1 MSSCPTSSSLGHE
14 ERLWLWQKKKCELV
28 GMFDTVE
35 VKISIFKVGT
45 DNLKLSSCHYRSTQ
59 RQPDRFLF
67 ASELR
72 RPTTREKNVGLL
84 TRLVSNGAILPSF
97 SISCLVAEQNDT
109 LSVKFM
115 NQSQSRWCLYSIAFS
130 GFFTVLLIII
140 LPSSWLALQLLL
152 QQVVFFNP
160 SNDLLTRWT
169 LTVFYVPG
177 NNHQSGREWECW
189 HERMSVMTVICFG
202 LSLLGSISHT
212 EGCRSQVQPCG
223 ADPKISQHEIMF
235 CKETK

>member
-1 MSSCPTSSSLGHE
+1 MSSRPTSSSLGHE

-45 DNLKLSSCHYRSTQ
+45 DNLKLSSCRYRSTQ

-109 LSVKFM
+109 VSVKFM
-115 NQSQSRWCLYSIAFS
+115 NLKADDVFILSPSVVSSQFCW
-130 GFFTVLLIII
+130 III
-140 LPSSWLALQLLL
+140 LPSSWLVLQLLL
-152 QQVVFFNP
+152 LQVVFFNP

>member
-45 DNLKLSSCHYRSTQ
+45 DNLKLSSCRYRSTQ

-109 LSVKFM
+109 VSVKFM
-115 NQSQSRWCLYSIAFS
+115 NLKADDVFILSPSVVSSQWYIES
-130 GFFTVLLIII
+130 GNPVVCQLRLRLDNHSALLLIGS
-140 LPSSWLALQLLL
+140 PASPAAGRVLQPL
-152 QQVVFFNP
+152 QRP
-160 SNDLLTRWT
+160 LD
-169 LTVFYVPG
+169 
-177 NNHQSGREWECW
+177 
-189 HERMSVMTVICFG
+189 
-202 LSLLGSISHT
+202 SLNSDRFLRT
-212 EGCRSQVQPCG
+212 W
-223 ADPKISQHEIMF
+223 
-235 CKETK
+235 

>member
-1 MSSCPTSSSLGHE
+1 MSSRPTSSSLGHE

-45 DNLKLSSCHYRSTQ
+45 DNLKLSSCRYRSTQ

-97 SISCLVAEQNDT
+97 SISCLVAKQNDT
-109 LSVKFM
+109 VSVKFM
-115 NQSQSRWCLYSIAFS
+115 NLKADDVFILSPSVVSSQFCW
-130 GFFTVLLIII
+130 III
-140 LPSSWLALQLLL
+140 LPSSWLVLQLLL

-202 LSLLGSISHT
+202 LSLLGSISLT
-212 EGCRSQVQPCG
+212 EGCRSQVQRCG

>member
-1 MSSCPTSSSLGHE
+1 MSSRPTSSSLGHE

-45 DNLKLSSCHYRSTQ
+45 DNLKLSSCRYRSTQ
-59 RQPDRFLF
+59 RQPDCFLF

-97 SISCLVAEQNDT
+97 SISCLVAKQNDT
-109 LSVKFM
+109 VSVKFM
-115 NQSQSRWCLYSIAFS
+115 NLKADDVFILSPSVVSSQFCW
-130 GFFTVLLIII
+130 III
-140 LPSSWLALQLLL
+140 LPSSWLVLQLLL

-202 LSLLGSISHT
+202 LSLFGSISHT
-212 EGCRSQVQPCG
+212 EGCRSQVQLCG

>member
-1 MSSCPTSSSLGHE
+1 MSSRPTSSSLGHE

-45 DNLKLSSCHYRSTQ
+45 DNLKLSSCRYRSTQ

-72 RPTTREKNVGLL
+72 RPTTQEKNVGLL

-109 LSVKFM
+109 VSLKFM
-115 NQSQSRWCLYSIAFS
+115 NLKADDVFILSPSVVSSQFCW
-130 GFFTVLLIII
+130 III
-140 LPSSWLALQLLL
+140 LPSSWLVLQLLL
-152 QQVVFFNP
+152 LQVVFFNP

-212 EGCRSQVQPCG
+212 EGCRSQVQRCG
-223 ADPKISQHEIMF
+223 ADPKIIQHEIMF

>member
-1 MSSCPTSSSLGHE
+1 MSSRPTSSSLGHE

-45 DNLKLSSCHYRSTQ
+45 DNLKLSSCRYRSTQ

-109 LSVKFM
+109 VSVKFM
-115 NQSQSRWCLYSIAFS
+115 NLKADDVFILSPSVVSSQFCW
-130 GFFTVLLIII
+130 III
-140 LPSSWLALQLLL
+140 LPSSWLVLQLLL
-152 QQVVFFNP
+152 LQVVFFNP

-212 EGCRSQVQPCG
+212 EGCRSQVQRCG

>member
-1 MSSCPTSSSLGHE
+1 MSSRPTSSSLGHE

-45 DNLKLSSCHYRSTQ
+45 DNLKLSSCRYRSTQ
-59 RQPDRFLF
+59 RQPDCFLF

-115 NQSQSRWCLYSIAFS
+115 NLKADDVFILSPSVVSSQFCW
-130 GFFTVLLIII
+130 III
-140 LPSSWLALQLLL
+140 LPSSWLVLQLLL

-212 EGCRSQVQPCG
+212 EGCRSQVQRCG

>member
-1 MSSCPTSSSLGHE
+1 MSSRPTSSSLGHE

-109 LSVKFM
+109 VSVKFM
-115 NQSQSRWCLYSIAFS
+115 NLKADDVFILSPSVVSSQSCW
-130 GFFTVLLIII
+130 III

-152 QQVVFFNP
+152 LQVVFFNP

-212 EGCRSQVQPCG
+212 EGCRSQVQRCG

>member
-1 MSSCPTSSSLGHE
+1 MSSRPTSSSLGHE

-45 DNLKLSSCHYRSTQ
+45 DNLKLSSCRYRSTQ

-109 LSVKFM
+109 VSVKFM
-115 NQSQSRWCLYSIAFS
+115 NLKADDVFILSPSVVSSQSCW
-130 GFFTVLLIII
+130 III
-140 LPSSWLALQLLL
+140 LPSSWLVLQLLL
-152 QQVVFFNP
+152 LQVVFFNP

>member
-1 MSSCPTSSSLGHE
+1 MSSRPTSSSLGHE

-28 GMFDTVE
+28 GMFNTVE

-45 DNLKLSSCHYRSTQ
+45 DNLKLSSCRYRSTQ

-97 SISCLVAEQNDT
+97 SISCLVAKQNDT
-109 LSVKFM
+109 VSVKFM
-115 NQSQSRWCLYSIAFS
+115 NLKADDVFILSPSVVSSQFCW
-130 GFFTVLLIII
+130 III
-140 LPSSWLALQLLL
+140 LPSSWLVLQLLL

-212 EGCRSQVQPCG
+212 EGCRSQVQRCG

>member
-1 MSSCPTSSSLGHE
+1 MSSRPTSSSLGHE

-45 DNLKLSSCHYRSTQ
+45 DNLKLSSCRYRSTQ
-59 RQPDRFLF
+59 RQPDCFLF

-109 LSVKFM
+109 VSVKFM
-115 NQSQSRWCLYSIAFS
+115 NLKADDVFILSPSVVSSQFCW
-130 GFFTVLLIII
+130 III
-140 LPSSWLALQLLL
+140 LPSSWLVLQLLL

-212 EGCRSQVQPCG
+212 EGCRSQVQRCG

>member
-1 MSSCPTSSSLGHE
+1 MSSRPTSSSLGHE

-97 SISCLVAEQNDT
+97 SISCLVAKQNDT
-109 LSVKFM
+109 VSVKFM
-115 NQSQSRWCLYSIAFS
+115 NLKADDVFILSPSVVSSQFCW
-130 GFFTVLLIII
+130 III
-140 LPSSWLALQLLL
+140 LPSSWLVLQLLL

-202 LSLLGSISHT
+202 LSLLGSISLT
-212 EGCRSQVQPCG
+212 EGCRSQVQRCG

>member
-1 MSSCPTSSSLGHE
+1 MSSRPTSSSLGHE

-45 DNLKLSSCHYRSTQ
+45 DNLKLSSCRYRSTQ

-109 LSVKFM
+109 VSVKFM
-115 NQSQSRWCLYSIAFS
+115 NLKADDVFILSPSVVSSQFCW
-130 GFFTVLLIII
+130 III
-140 LPSSWLALQLLL
+140 LPSSWLVLQLLL

-212 EGCRSQVQPCG
+212 EGCRSQVQRCG